1 MKNRFCMLFITVLM
15 LFVVTGCKNTGE
27 SSPAPSDT
35 PSPSTQSDISPLNT
49 YQSILQNK
57 TQFFSTDA
65 KKYLNIDQ
73 LNQTVSDDGSI
84 KVKAIKFAIVDLE
97 KDNVPEVILWL
108 DVNTN
113 EYYGFEVLRYQDGV
127 VYGYTLPYK
136 SFMDLKDDGTFS
148 FSSGAADNGFGTIKF
163 TENGYMIDKITY
175 SESSYDS
182 GNNQITSYF
191 VNNQSASEEDFLSA
205 VNKQS
210 EKAKVTWYDF
220 TDENLEK
227 LLSE

>member
-1 MKNRFCMLFITVLM
+1 MLLILVM
-15 LFVVTGCKNTGE
+15 AGCKNTGE
-27 SSPAPSDT
+27 SSPAPSDNS
-35 PSPSTQSDISPLNT
+35 SPSTQSDASPMST
-49 YQSILQNK
+49 YKSVLQNK

-65 KKYLNIDQ
+65 KKNLNISQ
-73 LNQTVSDDGSI
+73 LNQAVSDDDSV
-84 KVKAIKFAIVDLE
+84 KVKAIKLAIADLE
-97 KDNVPEVILWL
+97 NDEIPEVILWL

-113 EYYGFEVLRYQDGV
+113 EYYGFEVLRYRDGV

-148 FSSGAADNGFGTIKF
+148 FSSGTADSGFGKVKF
-163 TENGYMIDKITY
+163 TENGYSIDKITY
-175 SESSYDS
+175 SESSDNS

-205 VNKQS
+205 INKKS
-210 EKAKVTWYDF
+210 DKTAVTWYDF
-220 TDENLEK
+220 TDENIEK

>member
-1 MKNRFCMLFITVLM
+1 MKNRFCILFITM
-15 LFVVTGCKNTGE
+15 LLILVMAGCKNTGE
-27 SSPAPSDT
+27 SSPAPSDNS
-35 PSPSTQSDISPLNT
+35 SPSTQSDASPMST
-49 YQSILQNK
+49 YKSVLQNK

-65 KKYLNIDQ
+65 KKNLNISQ
-73 LNQTVSDDGSI
+73 LNQAVSDDDSV
-84 KVKAIKFAIVDLE
+84 KVKAIKLAIADLE
-97 KDNVPEVILWL
+97 NDEIPEVILWL

-113 EYYGFEVLRYQDGV
+113 EYYGFEVLRYRDGV

-148 FSSGAADNGFGTIKF
+148 FSSGAADSGFGKVKF
-163 TENGYMIDKITY
+163 TENGYSIDKITY
-175 SESSYDS
+175 SESSDNS

-205 VNKQS
+205 INKQS
-210 EKAKVTWYDF
+210 DKTAITWYDF
-220 TDENLEK
+220 TDENIEK

>member
-1 MKNRFCMLFITVLM
+1 MLLILVM
-15 LFVVTGCKNTGE
+15 AGCKNTGE
-27 SSPAPSDT
+27 SSPAPSDNS
-35 PSPSTQSDISPLNT
+35 SPSTQSDASPMST
-49 YQSILQNK
+49 YKSVLQNK

-65 KKYLNIDQ
+65 KKNLNISQ
-73 LNQTVSDDGSI
+73 LNQAVSDDDSV
-84 KVKAIKFAIVDLE
+84 KVKAIKLAIADLE
-97 KDNVPEVILWL
+97 NDEIPEVILWL

-113 EYYGFEVLRYQDGV
+113 EYYGFEVLRYRDGV

-148 FSSGAADNGFGTIKF
+148 FSSGTADSGFGKVKF
-163 TENGYMIDKITY
+163 TENGYSIDKITY
-175 SESSYDS
+175 SESSDNS

-205 VNKQS
+205 INKQS
-210 EKAKVTWYDF
+210 DKTAVTWYDF
-220 TDENLEK
+220 TDENIEK

>member
-1 MKNRFCMLFITVLM
+1 MKNRFCILFITM
-15 LFVVTGCKNTGE
+15 LLILVMAGCKNTGE
-27 SSPAPSDT
+27 SSPAPSDNS
-35 PSPSTQSDISPLNT
+35 SPSTQSDASPMST
-49 YQSILQNK
+49 YKSVLQNK

-65 KKYLNIDQ
+65 KKNLNISQ
-73 LNQTVSDDGSI
+73 LNQAVSDDDSV
-84 KVKAIKFAIVDLE
+84 KVKAIKLAIADLE
-97 KDNVPEVILWL
+97 NDEIPEVILWL

-113 EYYGFEVLRYQDGV
+113 EYYGFEVLRYRDGV

-148 FSSGAADNGFGTIKF
+148 FSSGTADSGFGKVKF
-163 TENGYMIDKITY
+163 TENGYSIDKITY
-175 SESSYDS
+175 SESSDNS

-205 VNKQS
+205 INKQS
-210 EKAKVTWYDF
+210 DKTAITWYDF
-220 TDENLEK
+220 TDENIEK

>member
-1 MKNRFCMLFITVLM
+1 MKNRFCILFITM
-15 LFVVTGCKNTGE
+15 LLILVMAGCKNTGE
-27 SSPAPSDT
+27 SSPAPSDNS
-35 PSPSTQSDISPLNT
+35 SPSTQSDASPMST
-49 YQSILQNK
+49 YKSVLQNK

-65 KKYLNIDQ
+65 KKNLNISQ
-73 LNQTVSDDGSI
+73 LNQAVSDDDSV
-84 KVKAIKFAIVDLE
+84 KVKAIKLAIADLE
-97 KDNVPEVILWL
+97 NDEIPEVILWL

-113 EYYGFEVLRYQDGV
+113 EYYGFEVLRYRDGV

-148 FSSGAADNGFGTIKF
+148 FSSGTADSGFGKVKF
-163 TENGYMIDKITY
+163 TENGYSIDKITY
-175 SESSYDS
+175 SESSDNS

-205 VNKQS
+205 INKQS
-210 EKAKVTWYDF
+210 DKTAITLYDF
-220 TDENLEK
+220 TDENIEK

>member
-1 MKNRFCMLFITVLM
+1 MKNRFCILFITM
-15 LFVVTGCKNTGE
+15 LLILVMAGCKNTGE
-27 SSPAPSDT
+27 SSPAPSDNS
-35 PSPSTQSDISPLNT
+35 SPSTQSDASPMST
-49 YQSILQNK
+49 YKSVLQNK

-65 KKYLNIDQ
+65 KKNLNISQ
-73 LNQTVSDDGSI
+73 LNQAVSDDDSV
-84 KVKAIKFAIVDLE
+84 KVKAIKLAIADLE
-97 KDNVPEVILWL
+97 NDEIPEVILWL

-113 EYYGFEVLRYQDGV
+113 EYYGFEVLRYRDGV

-148 FSSGAADNGFGTIKF
+148 FSSGTADSGFGKVKF
-163 TENGYMIDKITY
+163 TENGYSIDKITY
-175 SESSYDS
+175 SESSDNS

-205 VNKQS
+205 INKQS
-210 EKAKVTWYDF
+210 DKTAVTWYDF
-220 TDENLEK
+220 TDENIEK

>member
-1 MKNRFCMLFITVLM
+1 MLLILVM
-15 LFVVTGCKNTGE
+15 AGCKNTGE
-27 SSPAPSDT
+27 SSPAPSDNS
-35 PSPSTQSDISPLNT
+35 SPSTQSDASPMST
-49 YQSILQNK
+49 YKSVLQNK

-65 KKYLNIDQ
+65 KKNLNISQ
-73 LNQTVSDDGSI
+73 LNQAVSDDDSV
-84 KVKAIKFAIVDLE
+84 KVKAIKLAIADLE
-97 KDNVPEVILWL
+97 NDEIPEVILWL

-113 EYYGFEVLRYQDGV
+113 EYYGFEVLRYRDGV

-148 FSSGAADNGFGTIKF
+148 FSSGTADSGFGKVKF
-163 TENGYMIDKITY
+163 TENGYSIDKITY
-175 SESSYDS
+175 SESSDNS

-205 VNKQS
+205 INKQS
-210 EKAKVTWYDF
+210 DKTAITWYDF
-220 TDENLEK
+220 TDENIEK

>member
-1 MKNRFCMLFITVLM
+1 MA
-15 LFVVTGCKNTGE
+15 GCKNTGE
-27 SSPAPSDT
+27 SSPAPSDNS
-35 PSPSTQSDISPLNT
+35 SPSTQSDASPMST
-49 YQSILQNK
+49 YKSVLQNK

-65 KKYLNIDQ
+65 KKNLNISQ
-73 LNQTVSDDGSI
+73 LNQAVSDDDSV
-84 KVKAIKFAIVDLE
+84 KVKAIKLAIADLE
-97 KDNVPEVILWL
+97 NDEIPEVILWL

-113 EYYGFEVLRYQDGV
+113 EYYGFEVLRYRDGV

-148 FSSGAADNGFGTIKF
+148 FSSGAADSGFGKVKF
-163 TENGYMIDKITY
+163 TENGYSIDKITY
-175 SESSYDS
+175 SESSDNS

-205 VNKQS
+205 INKQS
-210 EKAKVTWYDF
+210 DKTAITWYDF
-220 TDENLEK
+220 TDENIEK

>member
-1 MKNRFCMLFITVLM
+1 MA
-15 LFVVTGCKNTGE
+15 GCKNTGE
-27 SSPAPSDT
+27 SSPAPSDNS
-35 PSPSTQSDISPLNT
+35 SPSTQSDASPMST
-49 YQSILQNK
+49 YKSVLQNK

-65 KKYLNIDQ
+65 KKNLNISQ
-73 LNQTVSDDGSI
+73 LNQAVSDDDSV
-84 KVKAIKFAIVDLE
+84 KVKAIKLAIADLE
-97 KDNVPEVILWL
+97 NDEIPEVILWL

-113 EYYGFEVLRYQDGV
+113 EYYGFEVLRYRDGV

-148 FSSGAADNGFGTIKF
+148 FSSGTADSGFGKVKF
-163 TENGYMIDKITY
+163 TENGYSIDKITY
-175 SESSYDS
+175 SESSDNS

-205 VNKQS
+205 INKQS
-210 EKAKVTWYDF
+210 DKTAITWYDF
-220 TDENLEK
+220 TDENIEK